1 MNRKKMMPL
10 IILAAGVVL
19 LALLLAV
26 LTFSQSKSQEQG
38 IALCSFPVDDVDGIS
53 YSGNNTEISL
63 LKGSEGDWLLESD
76 PTLPL
81 DQSVVGTLVE

>member
-26 LTFSQSKSQEQG
+26 LTLSQSESQEQG
-38 IALCSFPVDDVDGIS
+38 IALCSFPADDVDGIS
-53 YSGNNTEISL
+53 YSGNNT
-63 LKGSEGDWLLESD
+63 
-76 PTLPL
+76 
-81 DQSVVGTLVE
+81 

>member
-38 IALCSFPVDDVDGIS
+38 IALCSFPVDDIDGIS

-81 DQSVVGTLVE
+81 DAT